1 MARQDLRATMRY
13 KDQDHPTRA
22 KRFGQALGARSVSKT
37 APLVSH
43 TDPSFAP
50 NPLAQ
55 QVIAPRQ
62 RVPFLPHVLELVFCL
77 PPLQTHMI
85 NAPTQQALLALMV
98 HAAMADGDKSQ
109 AERDFVRELSLQLDE
124 QGGAKQLAQAV
135 QAALLGRL
143 SAQQAAAQLQDPMHR
158 QLAYEWATA
167 VCHADGLCS
176 PAEAAFL
183 QRLKTDLQLSK
194 AEAEPEATTH
204 TQALARAAYAEE
216 AAAPL
221 HAPAAATA
229 LTVALTAAAAPSAP
243 AVPAAPA
250 VDNAAIDRSI
260 LNYAILNGALELL
273 PQSWASMAIIPLQ
286 IKMVYRVGQAHG
298 VSLDQGHIKEF
309 IAAAGV
315 GLTSQYIEEF
325 GRKLLGGLLGKAGGK
340 LLGGLGSQATGM
352 AFSFAS
358 TYALGHLAKR
368 YYAGGRVMSTDL
380 LRQTYQ
386 GLLSSGKTLQQQHLG
401 DIQARAS
408 TLDAGEVMRM
418 VRG

>member
-1 MARQDLRATMRY
+1 
-13 KDQDHPTRA
+13 
-22 KRFGQALGARSVSKT
+22 
-37 APLVSH
+37 
-43 TDPSFAP
+43 
-50 NPLAQ
+50 
-55 QVIAPRQ
+55 
-62 RVPFLPHVLELVFCL
+62 
-77 PPLQTHMI
+77 MI
-85 NAPTQQALLALMV
+85 NAPTQQALLAIMV
-98 HAAMADGDKSQ
+98 HAAMADGEKSQ
-109 AERDFVRELSLQLDE
+109 AERDFVRDLSLQLDE

-176 PAEAAFL
+176 PAESAFL
-183 QRLKTDLQLSK
+183 QQLKTHLQLGG
-194 AEAEPEATTH
+194 AEPEATAH
-204 TQALARAAYAEE
+204 TQALAQAAYAEE

-221 HAPAAATA
+221 HAPTAVAAMAA
-229 LTVALTAAAAPSAP
+229 LPSAP
-243 AVPAAPA
+243 AAAPAPA
-250 VDNAAIDRSI
+250 VDNVAIDRSI

-325 GRKLLGGLLGKAGGK
+325 GRKLLGGLIGKAGGK
-340 LLGGLGSQATGM
+340 LLGGLTSQATGM

-401 DIQARAS
+401 DIRARAS